1 VSEVVIRRLGAD
13 GAVQVTG
20 IESLKDQAAAQ
31 WAWVDVVDPDETT
44 MRALERRFE
53 LHELAVE
60 DALHLQMRPKLD
72 SYVDGFFLV
81 WLTPQQPNGGP
92 VEVHELDV
100 FVGTGFLITVRKTPM
115 AAIDYV
121 AGEAA
126 RIMVRGQDWVLHAI
140 LDHLVD
146 SVLPIVDGLG
156 DKLDD
161 VEDVMLGEP
170 RKSDI
175 AVLYAVRRQLVRMRR
190 IIGPERDLIRSLA
203 RERDLL
209 SEESYRYF
217 QDIGDHLARVEDSIE
232 TYREVAAAVMDIYL
246 SAQSNRMNEI
256 MKALTVVATIF
267 MPLTLLSGI
276 YGMNVVV
283 GMWPPVMADWSFAVI
298 VGSMLAIA
306 VGMSIYFRRKKWW

>member
-1 VSEVVIRRLGAD
+1 MSEVVIRRLGSD
-13 GAVQVTG
+13 GELSVLG
-20 IESLKDQAAAQ
+20 MESLEDRSPVE
-31 WAWVDVVDPDETT
+31 WVWVDVNSPDETT
-44 MRALERRFE
+44 MRALEARFE

-72 SYVDGFFLV
+72 SYGDGFFLV

-100 FVGTGFLITVRKTPM
+100 FVGPGYLITVRDTPM
-115 AAIDYV
+115 AAIEYV
-121 AGEAA
+121 GAEAP
-126 RIMVRGQDWVLHAI
+126 RIMIRGQDWLLHAI

-156 DKLDD
+156 DRLDD

-276 YGMNVVV
+276 YGMNVVK
-283 GMWPPVMADWSFAVI
+283 GMWPPVMGDWSFAAV
-298 VGSMLAIA
+298 VGSMVLIA
-306 VGMSIYFRRKKWW
+306 LGMSVYFRRKKWW

>member
-1 VSEVVIRRLGAD
+1 MSEVVIRRLGTD
-13 GAVQVTG
+13 GKVTVSG
-20 IESLKDQAAAQ
+20 MESLADRSAIE
-31 WAWVDVVDPDETT
+31 WVWVDVTDPDETT
-44 MRALERRFE
+44 MRALEARFE

-72 SYVDGFFLV
+72 SYGDGFFLV
-81 WLTPQQPNGGP
+81 WLTPQQASGGP

-100 FVGTGFLITVRKTPM
+100 FMGPGHLITVRDTPM
-115 AAIDYV
+115 PAIDYA
-121 AGEAA
+121 AGESA
-126 RIMVRGQDWVLHAI
+126 RIMARGQDWLLHAI

-156 DKLDD
+156 DRLDD

-190 IIGPERDLIRSLA
+190 IIGPERDLIRTLA

-217 QDIGDHLARVEDSIE
+217 QDIGDHLARVEDSVE

-276 YGMNVVV
+276 YGMNVVK
-283 GMWPPVMADWSFAVI
+283 GMWPPVMGDWSFAAV
-298 VGSMLAIA
+298 VGSMLLIA
-306 VGMSIYFRRKKWW
+306 LGMSIYFRRKKWW